1 MAIMDPATWID
12 FATGTI
18 LPIISGN
25 PTVSQQKE
33 IAETVYNFPAT
44 FDKAVAD
51 WAKFKA
57 GAKAGL
63 FTSSQRSEIL
73 DWFKQFPQLWDTVRP
88 NFAGYRTEAGA
99 YLGIGPAGF
108 KDKVDRWVAT
118 LQSESADR
126 SLGIAPLIIAG
137 VVIAG
142 ALGIAGAFW
151 AVAYIK
157 KQGNISRMIGEVTA
171 GRLSESVLQTALQ
184 NEASILSPIGEIG
197 GVVKWLALGLAAYFV
212 LPVAAEWIRGRNK

>member
-1 MAIMDPATWID
+1 MAIMDPVAWTD
-12 FATGTI
+12 YFAGTVLPLITGT
-18 LPIISGN
+18 
-25 PTVSQQKE
+25 PTASQQKE
-33 IAETVYNFPAT
+33 IAETVYNFPAI

-51 WAKFKA
+51 WSKFKA
-57 GAKAGL
+57 GVAAGL
-63 FTSSQRSEIL
+63 FTSAQRSEIL
-73 DWFKQFPQLWDTVRP
+73 DWFKEFPQLWETIRP
-88 NFAGYRTEAGA
+88 NFAGYRSDQGA

-108 KDKVDRWVAT
+108 TQKVDRWVA
-118 LQSESADR
+118 
-126 SLGIAPLIIAG
+126 SLRGEVTNPGLGLAPLIIAG
-137 VVIAG
+137 VIIAG

-157 KQGNISRMIGEVTA
+157 KQANVSKIIGEVTA

-197 GVVKWLALGLAAYFV
+197 GVVKWLALGLAAYFI